1 MMTCGKCHDTEG
13 PFICDVKTGK
23 CRCESCYMLD
33 NAVSDIVKLI
43 KYKAGTKANI
53 NMTAVVTMDSI
64 ETLVFDELGLN

>member
-13 PFICDVKTGK
+13 PFICDVNTGK
-23 CRCESCYMLD
+23 CRCEACYMLD
-33 NAVSDIVKLI
+33 VAVADIVKLI
-43 KYKAGTKANI
+43 KYKNTDKKKL

>member
-33 NAVSDIVKLI
+33 VAVSDIVKLI
-43 KYKAGTKANI
+43 KYKAGTKSNI
-53 NMTAVVTMDSI
+53 KLTAVGLMNTI
-64 ETLVFDELGLN
+64 ETLVFDELKTN

>member
-33 NAVSDIVKLI
+33 VAVADIVKLI
-43 KYKAGTKANI
+43 KYKSSDKKNLS
-53 NMTAVVTMDSI
+53 MTAVVTMDSI
-64 ETLVFDELGLN
+64 EALVFDELGLN